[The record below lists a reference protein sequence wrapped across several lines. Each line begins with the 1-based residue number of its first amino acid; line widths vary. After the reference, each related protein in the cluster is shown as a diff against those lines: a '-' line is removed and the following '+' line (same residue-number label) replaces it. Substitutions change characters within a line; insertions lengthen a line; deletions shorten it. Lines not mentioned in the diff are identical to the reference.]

1 MAPGYRKRV
10 TDLDYTIVIPT
21 TGRDNLR
28 TLLAGIEAAGE
39 PRPARIVVADD
50 RPGGGDLRLPPS
62 TVDVEVVRSGGRG
75 PAAARNAGWRHAKSE
90 WIAFLDDDVLIGSDW
105 PRKLAE
111 DLLSLGPETAAS
123 QARLVVP
130 LPPDRRPTDDE
141 RGTAG
146 LETARWITAD
156 MAYRRSVLAEVGGFD
171 ERFPRAYREDSD
183 LALRVAK
190 AGHLIA
196 RGERVTVHP
205 PKRSGPLA
213 SLRAQRG
220 NADDALMRHEHGV
233 LWRQQTGA
241 GHGRLERHAV
251 ATVSAA
257 GAVALFALGRRKAA
271 AAAGLWAGLTAEF
284 AARRIAPG
292 PLTPGEVGRMLLTSV
307 LIPPAA
313 CYHRL
318 RGELKHRLSRRP
330 QALLF
335 DRDDTLIVDVPYLDD
350 PDGVRP
356 VPGAG
361 ELLHR
366 VRAAGIRIGVVSNQ
380 SGVAKG
386 LITPDRLAAVN
397 ARVEEML
404 GPFGTWQV
412 CVHDDGDG
420 CACRKPAPGLVRQA
434 AEALGVDVRRCVVI
448 GDTGADVDAALAAGA
463 RGILI
468 PTARTRPE
476 EIDRARRRATVARD
490 LAEAVHLAV
499 AGSR

>member
-1 MAPGYRKRV
+1 M
-10 TDLDYTIVIPT
+10 THLDYTIVIPT
-21 TGRDNLR
+21 TGRENLHR
-28 TLLAGIEAAGE
+28 LLAGIEAAGE
-39 PRPARIVVADD
+39 PRPARIIVADD
-50 RPGGGDLRLPPS
+50 RRGGADLKPPPC
-62 TVDVEVVRSGGRG
+62 TPEVEVIRTGGRG
-75 PAAARNAGWRHAKSE
+75 PAAARNAGWRRATTE
-90 WIAFLDDDVLIGSDW
+90 WIAFLDDDVLVGSDW

-111 DLLSLGPETAAS
+111 DLLPLGPDTAAS

-130 LPPDRRPTDDE
+130 LPPDRPPTDDE

-156 MAYRRSVLAEVGGFD
+156 MAYRRTVLAEVGGFD

-183 LALRVAK
+183 LGLNVTK
-190 AGHLIA
+190 AGYLIA
-196 RGERVTVHP
+196 KGERVTTHP

-220 NADDALMRHEHGV
+220 NADDALMRRKHGV
-233 LWRQQTGA
+233 LWRQQTAA
-241 GHGRLERHAV
+241 GHGRLERHAL
-251 ATVSAA
+251 ATASAV
-257 GAVALFALGRRKAA
+257 GAAALFALGRRKAAA

-292 PLTPGEVGRMLLTSV
+292 PLTPGEVSRMLVTSV

-318 RGELKHRLSRRP
+318 RGEVRHRLSRRP
-330 QALLF
+330 QAVLF

-350 PDGVRP
+350 PEGVRP
-356 VPGAG
+356 VPGAK
-361 ELLHR
+361 ELLHGI
-366 VRAAGIRIGVVSNQ
+366 RAAGIRVGVVSNQ

-397 ARVEEML
+397 ARVEEVL

-420 CACRKPAPGLVRQA
+420 CTCRKPAPGLVRQA

-463 RGILI
+463 RAILI
-468 PTARTRPE
+468 PTPRTRPE
-476 EIDRARRRATVARD
+476 EVDRARRRATVARD

-499 AGSR
+499 ADRR

>member
-1 MAPGYRKRV
+1 M
-10 TDLDYTIVIPT
+10 THLDYTIVIPT
-21 TGRDNLR
+21 TGRENLQ

-39 PRPARIVVADD
+39 PRPARIIVADD
-50 RPGGGDLRLPPS
+50 RPGGADLELPQCTPE
-62 TVDVEVVRSGGRG
+62 VEVIRTGGRG
-75 PAAARNAGWRHAKSE
+75 PAAARNAGWRRAATE
-90 WIAFLDDDVLIGSDW
+90 WIAFLDDDVLVSSEW

-111 DLLSLGPETAAS
+111 DLLPLGPDTAAS

-156 MAYRRSVLAEVGGFD
+156 MAYRRTVLAEVGGFD

-183 LALRVAK
+183 LGLNVAK
-190 AGHLIA
+190 AGYLIA
-196 RGERVTVHP
+196 KGERVTTHP

-220 NADDALMRHEHGV
+220 NADDALMRRKHGV
-233 LWRQQTGA
+233 LWRQQTAA
-241 GHGRLERHAV
+241 GHGRLDRHAL
-251 ATVSAA
+251 ATASAV
-257 GAVALFALGRRKAA
+257 GAAALFAAGRRKAA
-271 AAAGLWAGLTAEF
+271 AAAVGVWAGLTAEF

-292 PLTPGEVGRMLLTSV
+292 PLTPGEVSRMLVTSV

-318 RGELKHRLSRRP
+318 RGELRHRLSRRP
-330 QALLF
+330 QAVLF
-335 DRDDTLIVDVPYLDD
+335 DRDDTLIFDVPYLDD
-350 PDGVRP
+350 PEGVRP
-356 VPGAG
+356 VPGAK
-361 ELLHR
+361 ELVHS
-366 VRAAGIRIGVVSNQ
+366 VRSAGIRVGVVSNQ

-386 LITPDRLAAVN
+386 LITPERLAAVN
-397 ARVEEML
+397 ARVEEAL
-404 GPFGTWQV
+404 GPFDTWQV

-420 CACRKPAPGLVRQA
+420 CTCRKPAPGMVRQA

-476 EIDRARRRATVARD
+476 EVVRARRRATVARD

-499 AGSR
+499 AGTR

>member
-1 MAPGYRKRV
+1 MS
-10 TDLDYTIVIPT
+10 DLDYTIVIPT
-21 TGRDNLR
+21 TGRANLH

-39 PRPARIVVADD
+39 PRPARVIVADD
-50 RPGGGDLRLPPS
+50 RPDGADLRFAPMTPEI
-62 TVDVEVVRSGGRG
+62 EVVRSGGRG
-75 PAAARNAGWRHAKSE
+75 PAAARNAGWRRATTT
-90 WIAFLDDDVLIGSDW
+90 WVAFLDDDVLVGKDW
-105 PRKLAE
+105 TRKLAD
-111 DLLSLGPETAAS
+111 DLLSLDAKTAAS
-123 QARLVVP
+123 QATLVVP

-156 MAYRRSVLAEVGGFD
+156 MAYRREALAEVGGFD

-196 RGERVTVHP
+196 KGERVVTHP

-220 NADDALMRHEHGV
+220 NADDALMRSKHGV
-233 LWRQQTGA
+233 LWRQQIGA
-241 GHGRLERHAV
+241 GHGRLQRHAL
-251 ATVSAA
+251 AAVSAV
-257 GAVALFALGRRKAA
+257 GTAVLVALGRRKAA
-271 AAAGLWAGLTAEF
+271 AATAGLWAGLTAEF
-284 AARRIAPG
+284 AARRIAAG
-292 PLTPGEVGRMLLTSV
+292 PFTADEISRMLVTSV

-313 CYHRL
+313 CYQRL
-318 RGELKHRLSRRP
+318 RGEFRHRIGRAP
-330 QALLF
+330 QAVLF
-335 DRDDTLIVDVPYLDD
+335 DRDDTLITDVPYLDD

-356 VPGAG
+356 VPGAK
-361 ELLHR
+361 ELLHDL
-366 VRAAGIRIGVVSNQ
+366 RAAGIRIGVVSNQ

-386 LITPDRLAAVN
+386 LITPDRLTAVN
-397 ARVEEML
+397 ARVEELL
-404 GPFGTWQV
+404 GPIGTWQV

-420 CACRKPAPGLVRQA
+420 CGCRKPAPGLVRQA

-448 GDTGADVDAALAAGA
+448 GDTGADVEAALAAGA

-468 PTARTRPE
+468 PTSRTRPE
-476 EIDRARRRATVARD
+476 EVTHARRRATVARD

-499 AGSR
+499 AGTR